1 MPTEKELFNAT
12 VFRKEQFNTRL
23 RFPLPSLF
31 RQFLH
36 FTKIP
41 PSFLHPNAVR
51 VLMGCTILGMLFHLH
66 LSILEVLF
74 IYTMKTSGKRM
85 FNLFAHIPS
94 LQLVTGLSD
103 SNKGAIKGCVV
114 VSGPGLVHSSTRV
127 ESSNHA
133 VCWRFWVE

>member
-23 RFPLPSLF
+23 RFLFSSLF

-36 FTKIP
+36 FTKIS

-51 VLMGCTILGMLFHLH
+51 GLMGYTILDMLFHVD
-66 LSILEVLF
+66 LSLLEILF
-74 IYTMKTSGKRM
+74 IYTMKMSGKRI
-85 FNLFAHIPS
+85 FSLSAHIPS

-103 SNKGAIKGCVV
+103 STKGATKGYVI
-114 VSGPGLVHSSTRV
+114 VSGP
-127 ESSNHA
+127 
-133 VCWRFWVE
+133 